1 MTEENYY
8 TNSTDSTVSTEP
20 INSEPAGTD
29 APEKKSSKAWDTF
42 LAVITGVGVFAFIKA
57 FGALGAA
64 LGLLGGFLTKLIFTK
79 TEMHIALKVVVTAVI
94 WIALI
99 LLYFVV
105 VGLLHGAIQ
114 G

>member
-8 TNSTDSTVSTEP
+8 SNSTDSTESTEP
-20 INSEPAGTD
+20 INQEPAGTD
-29 APEKKSSKAWDTF
+29 VPEKKNSKAWNTF
-42 LAVITGVGVFAFIKA
+42 LAVITGIGVFA
-57 FGALGAA
+57 FGALGAV

-79 TEMHIALKVVVTAVI
+79 TEMHIALKVVITAVI

-99 LLYFVV
+99 LLYLVV
-105 VGLLHGAIQ
+105 VGLLQGVIQ

>member
-8 TNSTDSTVSTEP
+8 SNSTETTDSTGSTES
-20 INSEPAGTD
+20 INPEPSETET
-29 APEKKSSKAWDTF
+29 PEKKSSKAWNTF
-42 LAVITGVGVFAFIKA
+42 LAVITGIGVFA

-79 TEMHIALKVVVTAVI
+79 TEMHIALKVVITAVI
-94 WIALI
+94 WIALV

-105 VGLLHGAIQ
+105 VGLLQGAIQ

>member
-1 MTEENYY
+1 MEENYY
-8 TNSTDSTVSTEP
+8 ADSTESTETTEP
-20 INSEPAGTD
+20 INSAEPVGTETPD
-29 APEKKSSKAWDTF
+29 KKSAKAWNAF
-42 LAVITGVGVFAFIKA
+42 LAVITGVGVAA

-79 TEMHIALKVVVTAVI
+79 TEMHVALKVVITVVI

-99 LLYFVV
+99 LLYLVV
-105 VGLLHGAIQ
+105 VGLLHNAIQ

>member
-1 MTEENYY
+1 MEENYY
-8 TNSTDSTVSTEP
+8 SNSTDSTESTEP

-29 APEKKSSKAWDTF
+29 TPEKKSSTAWNTF
-42 LAVITGVGVFAFIKA
+42 VAVITGIGVFA

-99 LLYFVV
+99 LLYLVV
-105 VGLLHGAIQ
+105 VGLLQGVIQ
-114 G
+114 R

>member
-8 TNSTDSTVSTEP
+8 SNSTDSTGSTEP
-20 INSEPAGTD
+20 INPEPAE
-29 APEKKSSKAWDTF
+29 AEVKKSSKAWNTF
-42 LAVITGVGVFAFIKA
+42 LAVITGIGVFA

-99 LLYFVV
+99 LLYIVV
-105 VGLLHGAIQ
+105 VGLLHGVIQ

>member
-8 TNSTDSTVSTEP
+8 TNSTDSTESTEP
-20 INSEPAGTD
+20 INSEPVGAD
-29 APEKKSSKAWDTF
+29 VPDKKNSKAWNTF
-42 LAVITGVGVFAFIKA
+42 LAAITGVGVAA

-94 WIALI
+94 WVALI
-99 LLYFVV
+99 LLYIVV

>member
-8 TNSTDSTVSTEP
+8 TNSTDSTEP

-29 APEKKSSKAWDTF
+29 VPDKKNSKAWNTF
-42 LAVITGVGVFAFIKA
+42 LVVITAAAVAA